1 MYRNT
6 TTIWRLNGAKVAAG
20 TPGATCEKVVSK
32 KWYGS
37 IGGRSVAL
45 HENKATALSMMRKLE
60 ADAIS
65 GRLDPM
71 TRARRV
77 KLDAALLAQYEAFLN
92 TAGLHPDYA
101 KNQLAGAKR
110 IIDGLGFRT
119 AADLIGCGGRVGAW
133 LAGLRSSPGNG
144 HKGHTPKPIS
154 AGSRRRL
161 RAAIQGFAR
170 FLADRGVLPEESRP
184 VIRLPKGS
192 SEPHV
197 ALTLDEVAR
206 LLEATKIRAI
216 VKGSVISRGPNKGEP
231 WKELCPFRLRKFE
244 ASGRA
249 RHLLYRFALVTAMR
263 GDEIKRLTV
272 QQVDFENSAVVL
284 DASGTKTKQGAIL
297 PLPASLLED
306 LREHVARKAPTA
318 PLFHMPGYGL
328 DFKKDC
334 AFAGLSAGG
343 RGLLTFRSLRTT
355 ASTLA
360 DMVGASTTA
369 RQAMLRHST
378 PILTN
383 TRYLQRGADAQR
395 EALKGYWEAL
405 PTG

>member
-6 TTIWRLNGAKVAAG
+6 TTIWRLNGAKVPSE
-20 TPGATCEKVVSK
+20 TPGATRTKVVSK
-32 KWYGS
+32 KWYCS
-37 IGGRSVAL
+37 VNGRAVAL
-45 HENKATALSMMRKLE
+45 HENKATALSMVRKME
-60 ADAIS
+60 ADAVA
-65 GRLDPM
+65 GRLDPL
-71 TRARRV
+71 TRAKRV
-77 KLDAALLAQYEAFLN
+77 KLDIALLTQYAAHLES
-92 TAGLHPDYA
+92 AGLHPDYK

-110 IIDGLGFRT
+110 IIEGMGLRT

-144 HKGHTPKPIS
+144 HTGHNPKPIS

-192 SEPHV
+192 SKPHA

-206 LLEATKIRAI
+206 LLEAAKIRAI

-231 WKELCPFRLRKFE
+231 WKELCPFRLRQFE
-244 ASGRA
+244 ASGKA

-272 QQVDFENSAVVL
+272 QQLDFENSAVIL

-306 LREHVARKAPTA
+306 LRVHVAKKAPTA
-318 PLFHMPGYGL
+318 PLFHMPSYGL
-328 DFKKDC
+328 DFKKDA
-334 AFAGLSAGG
+334 AFAGLVAGN

-378 PILTN
+378 PMLTN
-383 TRYLQRGADAQR
+383 SRYLQRGADAQR
-395 EALKGYWEAL
+395 EALRDYWQAL
-405 PTG
+405 PG